1 MQSETLPAVLGGAA
15 EREPVEQTVRALGY
29 KVSGVPDE
37 ALGQSARGEPSRDD
51 HAGHAHADRDHA
63 SAGHSDPG
71 EAIDGAWW
79 SSTQGKLVIVSGAV
93 LAIAYL
99 AHLAYPAG
107 TQVMFLAAAA
117 VGAFPVARRAL
128 AALRMGSLFTIE
140 MLMTIAVVGAVAI
153 GAAEEAAIVVFLF
166 AVGELLEGVAAGR
179 ARSGIRALAKIAPQ
193 TAMLE
198 AANGVVETP
207 VANIKV
213 GDIVIVRPGD
223 RVPSDG
229 VIVSGRS
236 ALDESALTGE
246 SMPRGRGE
254 GDLVLAGSINAE
266 AVLRVRGGK
275 PAGETTTMTL
285 RMSTRPPPRG
295 TTSKG
300 AGTALPF

>member
-1 MQSETLPAVLGGAA
+1 MTTTARFRVQGMDCASCVSKIETAVKRIDGVESVRVGMQSETLTVELAAKTAREAVEKA
-15 EREPVEQTVRALGY
+15 VRGLGY
-29 KVSGVPDE
+29 RVSRINGDAVVQAAP
-37 ALGQSARGEPSRDD
+37 QEPSVENHEHHD
-51 HAGHAHADRDHA
+51 HAGHDHA
-63 SAGHSDPG
+63 SAGHADHG

-79 SSTQGKLVIVSGAV
+79 SSAQGRLVIVSGAV

-107 TQVMFLAAAA
+107 TQVMFFIAAA

-128 AALRMGSLFTIE
+128 AALRMGSVFTIE

-229 VIVSGRS
+229 VIVC
-236 ALDESALTGE
+236 
-246 SMPRGRGE
+246 
-254 GDLVLAGSINAE
+254 
-266 AVLRVRGGK
+266 
-275 PAGETTTMTL
+275 
-285 RMSTRPPPRG
+285 
-295 TTSKG
+295 
-300 AGTALPF
+300 